1 MFTKFIAALSLSL
14 VCATAA
20 RSGEI
25 MSTGP
30 KGEKAASA
38 TELALTDA
46 EIAKIREGNYT
57 AAICFHYSG
66 DDWSRA
72 QQEGL
77 RDAFKKFGIEVLAVT
92 DANFKVEQQV
102 SDIESV
108 LALDP
113 DILISIPVDPVSTA
127 PAFKKAAAAGVKI
140 VFMDNCPADMEQGRE
155 YVSIVSA
162 DNYGNGV
169 VAADLMAEALGGK
182 GNIGVIYHDAKFF
195 VTNQRVEAFEKTITE
210 KYPDIRIIDRGGFDD
225 PNKVSDIADAMFVR
239 SPELNGIFANW
250 DIPAEAVVSSAIAMG
265 RDDIV
270 VTTIDYEN
278 APYSNL
284 VIGEAVHRQGR
295 WAGYIPHHHP
305 QPEVYYFRF
314 DRPQGFGASFIG
326 DEAHKITDGS
336 FAAIPGGLSHPQ
348 VTAPGYRMYF
358 CWMIRHLDGNPWTDR
373 IDVEEH
379 KWLLDAKF

>member
-20 RSGEI
+20 WSGEI

-210 KYPDIRIIDRGGFDD
+210 KYPDIKIIDRGGFDD

-270 VTTIDYEN
+270 VTTID
-278 APYSNL
+278 L
-284 VIGEAVHRQGR
+284 
-295 WAGYIPHHHP
+295 
-305 QPEVYYFRF
+305 
-314 DRPQGFGASFIG
+314 G
-326 DEAHKITDGS
+326 DNVARII
-336 FAAIPGGLSHPQ
+336 AQGGLVKGLGAQLPYDQGQAEATLAAYALLGKPCPAYVAVPALPVKQSNILQAYRQ
-348 VTAPGYRMYF
+348 VYHKDAP
-358 CWMIRHLDGNPWTDR
+358 D
-373 IDVEEH
+373 
-379 KWLLDAKF
+379 WLRDAAK

>member
-1 MFTKFIAALSLSL
+1 MSTKRILAACILFAVAVVST
-14 VCATAA
+14 VRAGE
-20 RSGEI
+20 REI

-30 KGEKAASA
+30 KGEKAANA
-38 TELALTDA
+38 RILTLTDE
-46 EIAKIREGNYT
+46 EIAKIRAGNHT

-77 RDAFKKFGIEVLAVT
+77 KDAFGKLGIRILAVT

-127 PAFKKAAAAGVKI
+127 PAFRKAAEAGVKI
-140 VFMDNCPADMEQGRE
+140 IFMDNCPADMEQGKD

-169 VAADLMAEALGGK
+169 VAADIMAEALGGK
-182 GNIGVIYHDAKFF
+182 GNIGVIYHDASYF
-195 VTNQRVEAFEKTITE
+195 VTNQRVAAFEKTIKE
-210 KYPDIRIIDRGGFDD
+210 KYPDIKIIDRGGFDD
-225 PNKVSDIADAMFVR
+225 PNKVADIADAMFVR

-270 VTTIDYEN
+270 VTTID
-278 APYSNL
+278 L
-284 VIGEAVHRQGR
+284 
-295 WAGYIPHHHP
+295 
-305 QPEVYYFRF
+305 
-314 DRPQGFGASFIG
+314 G
-326 DEAHKITDGS
+326 DNVARII
-336 FAAIPGGLSHPQ
+336 AQGGLVKGLGAQLPYDQGQAEAILAAYALLGKEVPPYVAVPALPVTRDNILEAYKQ
-348 VTAPGYRMYF
+348 VYHKDAPD
-358 CWMIRHLDGNPWTDR
+358 WL
-373 IDVEEH
+373 VEAAREQ
-379 KWLLDAKF
+379 